1 MTFFVTDTAS
11 IKDLGLKTEAA
22 SETANEIKTFVIG
35 IEPPGQEAA
44 GTSAPLDRGYWSQV
58 TD

>member
-11 IKDLGLKTEAA
+11 IKGLRLKAEAA

-35 IEPPGQEAA
+35 IEPGQEATST
-44 GTSAPLDRGYWSQV
+44 GTSTWRLLGPND
-58 TD
+58 